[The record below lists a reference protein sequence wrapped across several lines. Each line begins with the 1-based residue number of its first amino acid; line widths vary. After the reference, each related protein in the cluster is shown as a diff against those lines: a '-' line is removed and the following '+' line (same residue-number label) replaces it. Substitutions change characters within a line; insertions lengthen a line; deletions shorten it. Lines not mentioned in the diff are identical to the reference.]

1 MADDEEIA
9 IVLVVLLAT
18 LVVAAAAVEEV
29 VVAVVDEEESCK
41 KENTLA
47 SVGFGKLRRAFSAAR
62 RGAEAEGRLPLGPRR
77 LSGGMAT
84 LVVARTATVVVE
96 VVAVAVEGVVECLCS
111 STGDPGDELIR
122 DLFRSNNDPRFSCP
136 RGGPVGG
143 VVLAVAV
150 AVAGEVDVVEM
161 VGSRVSD
168 LIEAASALLRI
179 PNGEF
184 LRS

>member
-1 MADDEEIA
+1 MAEDEEIA
-9 IVLVVLLAT
+9 VVLVVLLAT
-18 LVVAAAAVEEV
+18 LVVAAAVEEV
-29 VVAVVDEEESCK
+29 VVVVDEEESCK

-122 DLFRSNNDPRFSCP
+122 DLFRSNNDPRFSW
-136 RGGPVGG
+136 PVGG

-161 VGSRVSD
+161 VGRRVSD